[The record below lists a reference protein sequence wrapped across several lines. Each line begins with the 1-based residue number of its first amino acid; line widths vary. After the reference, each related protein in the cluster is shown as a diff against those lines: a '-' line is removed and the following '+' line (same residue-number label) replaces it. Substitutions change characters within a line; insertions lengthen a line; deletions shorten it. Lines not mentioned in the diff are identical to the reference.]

1 MVTSDEELLQQ
12 VLTADQ
18 NAFRELVDRY
28 KAYVFA
34 IILNLLP
41 ASSDIEDI
49 AQEVFMQVYR
59 SLPEYQHQNFKA
71 WLGKITLNKTL
82 DWKRSQSKYSQQ
94 ENIDFD
100 YLADENESRAPDL
113 VLLQHDNQT
122 RLQDI
127 CRQLPPIY
135 GQVIQDYYFESKSYA
150 EIAQSDGISI
160 KTVESRLYRARAMIK
175 KQWKE
180 EGS

>member
-12 VLTADQ
+12 VLKTDQ
-18 NAFRELVDRY
+18 NAFREIVDRY

-41 ASSDIEDI
+41 GSSDAEDI
-49 AQEVFMQVYR
+49 AQEVFIQVYR
-59 SLPEYQHQNFKA
+59 SLPDYRPQNFKA

-82 DWKRSQSKYSQQ
+82 DWKRSHGKHSQQ
-94 ENIDFD
+94 ETMDFD

-113 VLLQHDNQT
+113 ALMQKENNDRLLG
-122 RLQDI
+122 I
-127 CRQLPPIY
+127 CRQLPSVY
-135 GQVIQDYYFESKSYA
+135 NQVIQDYYFESKSYA

>member
-1 MVTSDEELLQQ
+1 MVISDEELLQR

-18 NAFRELVDRY
+18 NALRTLIDRY

-34 IILNLLP
+34 IIYNLLP
-41 ASSDIEDI
+41 GSSDTEDI
-49 AQEVFMQVYR
+49 AQEVFLQVYN
-59 SLPEYQHQNFKA
+59 SLPDYRPQSFKA

-82 DWKRSQSKYSQQ
+82 DWKRSHSKYTRQ
-94 ENIDFD
+94 EPLDIG

-113 VLLQHDNQT
+113 LLIKNEKHDQV
-122 RLQDI
+122 REI

-135 GQVIQDYYFESKSYA
+135 GQIIQEYYFESRSYA
-150 EIAQSDGISI
+150 EIAQHSGVSV

-175 KQWKE
+175 QK
-180 EGS
+180 

>member
-1 MVTSDEELLQQ
+1 LLQQ
-12 VLTADQ
+12 VLAADQ

-41 ASSDIEDI
+41 AGSDAEDI
-49 AQEVFMQVYR
+49 AQEVFIQVYR
-59 SLPEYQHQNFKA
+59 SLPEYRTRNFKA

-82 DWKRSQSKYSQQ
+82 DWKRSQSKYSRQ
-94 ENIDFD
+94 ENLDLD

-113 VLLQHDNQT
+113 VLMQSENKT
-122 RLQDI
+122 RLQNI

-135 GQVIQDYYFESKSYA
+135 GRVIQDYYFESKSYA
-150 EIAQSDGISI
+150 EIAQSGGTSI

-175 KQWKE
+175 NQWKE

>member
-1 MVTSDEELLQQ
+1 MVLNDEELLQQ
-12 VLTADQ
+12 VLAADP
-18 NAFRELVDRY
+18 NAFRILVDRY

-41 ASSDIEDI
+41 ASSDVEDI
-49 AQEVFMQVYR
+49 AQEVFLQVYR
-59 SLPEYQHQNFKA
+59 SLPDYHPQNFKA
-71 WLGKITLNKTL
+71 WLGKIALNKTL
-82 DWKRSQSKYSQQ
+82 DWKRSHSKYNQQ
-94 ENIDFD
+94 EVLDID

-113 VLLQHDNQT
+113 LLIRNENKSRMQE
-122 RLQDI
+122 I

-135 GQVIQDYYFESKSYA
+135 GEIIQEYYFESRSYA
-150 EIAQSDGISI
+150 DIAERSGISV

-175 KQWKE
+175 QHWKE

>member
-1 MVTSDEELLQQ
+1 MVITDEELLQQ
-12 VLTADQ
+12 VLATDQ
-18 NAFRELVDRY
+18 NALRMLVDRY

-41 ASSDIEDI
+41 GSNDAEDI
-49 AQEVFMQVYR
+49 AQEVFLQVYR
-59 SLPEYQHQNFKA
+59 SLPDYCPQNFKA

-82 DWKRSQSKYSQQ
+82 DWKRAHSKYNRQ
-94 ENIDFD
+94 EPLDIG

-113 VLLQHDNQT
+113 LLIKNENQD
-122 RLQDI
+122 RLQEI
-127 CRQLPPIY
+127 CRHLPPLY
-135 GQVIQDYYFESKSYA
+135 GQIIQEYYFESRSYA
-150 EIAQSDGISI
+150 EIAQRGGVSI

-175 KQWKE
+175 QKWKE

>member
-1 MVTSDEELLQQ
+1 MVITDEELLQQ
-12 VLTADQ
+12 VLATDQ
-18 NAFRELVDRY
+18 NALRTLVDRY

-41 ASSDIEDI
+41 ESNDAEDI
-49 AQEVFMQVYR
+49 AQEVFLQVYR
-59 SLPEYQHQNFKA
+59 SLPDYCPQNFKA

-82 DWKRSQSKYSQQ
+82 DWKRSHNKYNRQ
-94 ENIDFD
+94 EPLDIG

-113 VLLQHDNQT
+113 LLIRNENKDQL
-122 RLQDI
+122 REI

-135 GQVIQDYYFESKSYA
+135 GQIIQEYYFESKSYA
-150 EIAQSDGISI
+150 EIAQRGRFSI

-175 KQWKE
+175 QKWKE
-180 EGS
+180 DGS

>member
-1 MVTSDEELLQQ
+1 MVISDEELLQH
-12 VLTADQ
+12 VLNDDQ

-34 IILNLLP
+34 IILKVLP
-41 ASSDIEDI
+41 TSSDAEDI
-49 AQEVFMQVYR
+49 AQEVFIQIYR
-59 SLPEYQHQNFKA
+59 SLPEYRSQNFKA

-82 DWKRSQSKYSQQ
+82 DWKRSHSKYSQQ
-94 ENIDFD
+94 ENLDWN

-113 VLLQHDNQT
+113 VLLQNENQT
-122 RLQDI
+122 RLRNI
-127 CRQLPPIY
+127 CRQLSPVY
-135 GQVIQDYYFESKSYA
+135 GQVIHDYYFESKSYA
-150 EIAQSDGISI
+150 EIAQNNGISI

>member
-1 MVTSDEELLQQ
+1 MVTSDEELLQR

-18 NAFRELVDRY
+18 NALRTLIDRY

-41 ASSDIEDI
+41 GSSDTEDI
-49 AQEVFMQVYR
+49 AQEVFLQVYN
-59 SLPEYQHQNFKA
+59 SLPDYRPRNFKA
-71 WLGKITLNKTL
+71 WLGKIALNKTL
-82 DWKRSQSKYSQQ
+82 DWKRSHSKYNRH
-94 ENIDFD
+94 EILDIG

-113 VLLQHDNQT
+113 LLIKNEKHDQV
-122 RLQDI
+122 REI

-135 GQVIQDYYFESKSYA
+135 GQIIQEYYFESRSYA
-150 EIAQSDGISI
+150 EIAQHSGVSV

-175 KQWKE
+175 QKWKE
-180 EGS
+180 DGS

>member
-1 MVTSDEELLQQ
+1 MVTSDDELLQQ
-12 VLTADQ
+12 VLASNQQALIT
-18 NAFRELVDRY
+18 LVDRY

-41 ASSDIEDI
+41 DSNDAEDI
-49 AQEVFMQVYR
+49 AQEVFLQVYR
-59 SLPEYQHQNFKA
+59 SLPDYFPQNFKA

-82 DWKRSQSKYSQQ
+82 DWKRSHSKYNRQ
-94 ENIDFD
+94 ETLNIG

-113 VLLQHDNQT
+113 
-122 RLQDI
+122 RLIKNENKDRLREI
-127 CRQLPPIY
+127 CRRLPPIY
-135 GQVIQDYYFESKSYA
+135 GQIIQQYYFESRSYA
-150 EIAQSDGISI
+150 EIAQCGGVSV

-175 KQWKE
+175 QKWKE

>member
-1 MVTSDEELLQQ
+1 MVITDEELLQQ
-12 VLTADQ
+12 VLATNQD
-18 NAFRELVDRY
+18 AFITLVDRY

-41 ASSDIEDI
+41 GSNDAEDI
-49 AQEVFMQVYR
+49 AQEVFLQVYR
-59 SLPEYQHQNFKA
+59 SLPEYCPQNFKA
-71 WLGKITLNKTL
+71 WLGKITLNKAL
-82 DWKRSQSKYSQQ
+82 DWKRSNSKYTRQ
-94 ENIDFD
+94 ETLDIG

-113 VLLQHDNQT
+113 LLIRNESKDH
-122 RLQDI
+122 LWKI

-135 GQVIQDYYFESKSYA
+135 SQIIQEYYFESRSYA
-150 EIAQSDGISI
+150 EIAQRSAISV

-175 KQWKE
+175 QKWKE

>member
-12 VLTADQ
+12 VLAADQ
-18 NAFRELVDRY
+18 DAFRELVDRY

-41 ASSDIEDI
+41 ASSDADDI
-49 AQEVFMQVYR
+49 AQEVFIQVYR
-59 SLPEYQHQNFKA
+59 SLPEYRHQNFKA

-82 DWKRSQSKYSQQ
+82 DWKRSHRKYNQQ
-94 ENIDFD
+94 EFLNFD
-100 YLADENESRAPDL
+100 YLADDNESRAPDL
-113 VLLQHDNQT
+113 FLIQMENRT
-122 RLQDI
+122 RIQDI
-127 CRQLPPIY
+127 CRQLPPVY
-135 GQVIQDYYFESKSYA
+135 DQVIKEYYFESKSYA
-150 EIAQSDGISI
+150 EIAQRNGISI

>member
-12 VLTADQ
+12 VLRADQ
-18 NAFRELVDRY
+18 NAFREIVDRY

-41 ASSDIEDI
+41 ANSDVEDI

-59 SLPEYQHQNFKA
+59 SLPEYRSQNFKA
-71 WLGKITLNKTL
+71 WLGKITVNKTL
-82 DWKRSQSKYSQQ
+82 DWKRAHGKYSQQ
-94 ENIDFD
+94 EELDFD
-100 YLADENESRAPDL
+100 YLADENESRAPDMAL
-113 VLLQHDNQT
+113 MQKENSD
-122 RLQDI
+122 RLRDVCQ
-127 CRQLPPIY
+127 QLPPIY

>member
-1 MVTSDEELLQQ
+1 VVISDEELLQK

-41 ASSDIEDI
+41 TSSDAEDI

-59 SLPEYQHQNFKA
+59 SLPEYRPQNFKA

-82 DWKRSQSKYSQQ
+82 DWKRSQSKYSHQ
-94 ENIDFD
+94 ENLDFD

-113 VLLQHDNQT
+113 ILMQNENKALLQN
-122 RLQDI
+122 I
-127 CRQLPPIY
+127 CRELPPIY

-150 EIAQSDGISI
+150 EIAQRGGTSI
-160 KTVESRLYRARAMIK
+160 KTVESRLYRARALIK
-175 KQWKE
+175 NQWKE

>member
-1 MVTSDEELLQQ
+1 MVISDEELLQQ
-12 VLTADQ
+12 ILADDQ
-18 NAFRELVDRY
+18 NAFREIVDRY

-41 ASSDIEDI
+41 ASSDPEDI
-49 AQEVFMQVYR
+49 AQEVFIQVYR
-59 SLPEYQHQNFKA
+59 SLPEYRPHNFKA

-94 ENIDFD
+94 ENLDFD

-113 VLLQHDNQT
+113 VLMKNENKT

-127 CRQLPPIY
+127 CRQLSPVY
-135 GQVIQDYYFESKSYA
+135 GKVIQDYYFESKSYA
-150 EIAQSDGISI
+150 EIAQNDGISI
-160 KTVESRLYRARAMIK
+160 RTVESRLYRARAMIK

>member
-41 ASSDIEDI
+41 TSSDAEDI

-59 SLPEYQHQNFKA
+59 SLPEYRPQNFKA

-94 ENIDFD
+94 ENMNFA
-100 YLADENESRAPDL
+100 YLVDENESRAPDL
-113 VLLQHDNQT
+113 VLMQNENKMHLQN
-122 RLQDI
+122 I

-135 GQVIQDYYFESKSYA
+135 GQVIQDFYFESKSYA
-150 EIAQSDGISI
+150 EIAQRGGTSI

-175 KQWKE
+175 NQWKE
-180 EGS
+180 EDS

>member
-12 VLTADQ
+12 VLSADQ
-18 NAFRELVDRY
+18 NAFREIVDRY

-41 ASSDIEDI
+41 ASSDAEDI

-59 SLPEYQHQNFKA
+59 SLPDYRPQNFKA
-71 WLGKITLNKTL
+71 WLGKIAINKTL
-82 DWKRSQSKYSQQ
+82 DWKRSMRKYSQQ
-94 ENIDFD
+94 EDLDFD
-100 YLADENESRAPDL
+100 YLADDNESRAPDL
-113 VLLQHDNQT
+113 VLMQNENKT
-122 RLQDI
+122 RLQAI
-127 CRQLPPIY
+127 CRKLPPVY

-150 EIAQSDGISI
+150 EIAQSDGVSL

-175 KQWKE
+175 NQWRE